1 MATVLR
7 NLPTEVRSH
16 TQPKM
21 PRRHR
26 VRVGLAI
33 AIVGGLLWHA
43 SLRTPTGPAHG
54 TALNGSVTEPA
65 PVSGPLRVATFNI
78 HGARGL
84 DGKRDLDRIAKCLE
98 GFDVIG
104 LQEIHGVQDSML
116 RDQADMLGEKLG
128 MAWLFAPSVRQWH
141 YYDFGN
147 GILSRSPVID
157 WQRIPLARQTGK
169 TYHNVLLARVLHHG
183 RPIQVLITH
192 VHRKDEQERQAQ
204 LRAVIALFQSLDEP
218 AILMGDLNSNAAD
231 PQMAELLATPGVVDT
246 SAGVSSPEGAAR
258 IDWILTRGLKTR
270 EAGIEHTGASD
281 HPLVWAE
288 LEIAAP

>member
-1 MATVLR
+1 M
-7 NLPTEVRSH
+7 
-16 TQPKM
+16 
-21 PRRHR
+21 
-26 VRVGLAI
+26 
-33 AIVGGLLWHA
+33 AIVGGLMWHA
-43 SLRTPTGPAHG
+43 SLRTPSGPAHG
-54 TALNGSVTEPA
+54 TALQGAVTEA
-65 PVSGPLRVATFNI
+65 ASVSGPLRIGTFNI

-84 DGKRDLDRIAKCLE
+84 DGKRDLDRIAKSLE

-104 LQEIHGVQDSML
+104 LQEIHGVQDATL

-157 WQRIPLARQTGK
+157 WQRIPLERQTGK
-169 TYHNVLLARVLHHG
+169 TYHNVLLVRVLHQG
-183 RPIQVLITH
+183 QPIQVLITH
-192 VHRKDEQERQAQ
+192 VHRRDEAERQAQ

-231 PQMAELLATPGVVDT
+231 PQMAALLATPGVLDA

-270 EAGIEHTGASD
+270 SAGIEHTGASD
-281 HPLVWAE
+281 HPFLWAE